1 MLDSNSFSSCLLSNN
16 PVAQTQRRTPF
27 LFRCIRHPT
36 HKPTARSFL
45 NQGELALQMDSRLY
59 DITTHITT
67 SVIFS
72 KATYEDFGHR
82 VEESYRFRCRILC
95 ENDFAVEA

>member
-1 MLDSNSFSSCLLSNN
+1 
-16 PVAQTQRRTPF
+16 
-27 LFRCIRHPT
+27 
-36 HKPTARSFL
+36 
-45 NQGELALQMDSRLY
+45 MDSRLY

-72 KATYEDFGHR
+72 KVGYGDFGHQ

-95 ENDFAVEA
+95 ENDLAVEAQIPSASSLSSGAWRIAATE